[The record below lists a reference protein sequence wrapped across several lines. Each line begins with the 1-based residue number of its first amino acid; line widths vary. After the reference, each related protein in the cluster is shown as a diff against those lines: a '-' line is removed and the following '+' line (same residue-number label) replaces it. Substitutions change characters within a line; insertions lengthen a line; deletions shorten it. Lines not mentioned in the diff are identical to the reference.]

1 MKIGIFHTA
10 FIGDIVLCGLLIEAL
25 HKAGHEIVFFTKP
38 HTAAIYSQDVRV
50 KKTVSIEKKS
60 GLKKWL
66 AIRAIAKQIQS
77 ESCDVLLVPHK
88 SATSALCAKLSKT
101 PVTIGFKKSSLFSI
115 YKVTVPF
122 SKEKHE
128 CVRYLAFATENLVQ
142 QSIIL
147 ECERIRRPILRY
159 SKQAFEQFESK
170 FKNLSLWQQD
180 FFVIAPGSVWAT
192 KKYPAA
198 SWAQVAVQYL
208 KQHPHFYCA
217 LCGSASDQKDI
228 LDLKLEFERQIQGLS
243 LKEASNLRLRLVDT
257 SNLFGLSEF
266 AMFISKAK
274 FVLSNDSAPTHFAS
288 AFDIPTI
295 TIFGPTVPAFGFA
308 PTSTLNKSV
317 VFLDHQNK
325 PISCQPCSIH
335 GQNKCPLGHHR
346 CMKDLDP
353 SVVSEQI
360 ESLLS
365 S

>member
-38 HTAAIYSQDVRV
+38 HTTAIYKQDVRV
-50 KKTVSIEKKS
+50 KKTIAIEKKS
-60 GLKKWL
+60 GLKKWI
-66 AIRAIAKQIQS
+66 AIKAIAKQI
-77 ESCDVLLVPHK
+77 ENEKCHVLLVPHK

-101 PVTIGFKKSSLFSI
+101 PVTIGFKNSSLSLL
-115 YKVTVPF
+115 YKITVPF

-128 CVRYLAFATENLVQ
+128 CVRYLAFATANLVHH
-142 QSIIL
+142 SIL
-147 ECERIRRPILRY
+147 SECERVGRPILRY
-159 SKQAFEQFESK
+159 SEKSFALFQDK
-170 FKNLSLWQQD
+170 FKNLSLCQQD

-208 KQHPHFYCA
+208 TRHPHFYCA
-217 LCGSASDQKDI
+217 LCGSASDQQDI
-228 LDLKLEFERQIQGLS
+228 LDLKLEFERQIKGLS
-243 LKEASNLRLRLVDT
+243 LKEASHLRLRLVDT
-257 SNLFGLSEF
+257 STLFDLSEF

-274 FVLSNDSAPTHFAS
+274 FVLSNDSSPTHFAS
-288 AFDIPTI
+288 AFDIPTV

-308 PTSTLNKSV
+308 PTSTRHASV
-317 VFLDHQNK
+317 VFLDSQNK

-353 SVVSEQI
+353 NVVFEQI

-365 S
+365 